1 MANEMNVGRRVSIVF
16 LWRCK
21 EIKKKQT
28 NKGAKWEIQAKG
40 IAACPRDQSATE
52 ICMHWGGQV
61 MRESAV
67 GGKLLLWEVD
77 LYQGM
82 EEKLFPTHSYPS
94 GDSNFH

>member
-1 MANEMNVGRRVSIVF
+1 M
-16 LWRCK
+16 
-21 EIKKKQT
+21 Q
-28 NKGAKWEIQAKG
+28 WE
-40 IAACPRDQSATE
+40 
-52 ICMHWGGQV
+52 GQV

-77 LYQGM
+77 LYQGV